1 MIRKVIAIA
10 LVAMMMLS
18 CTVMAVAGTTTNSED
33 YIPSE
38 TIETVNLEP
47 QIEYVE
53 VPVEIEVPIE
63 LAGNLLIY
71 IETDNRAELK
81 ELMAECEQRK
91 IDAHDMAEAARQS
104 NVFIVTGVR
113 RKEEIKTFKKKFGA
127 IAVNVKKAERKTTLT
142 ETQQEHESEVELE
155 DYKFDFAIENKGPQQ
170 LKKQAEE
177 FVNTFIWNK
186 E

>member
-1 MIRKVIAIA
+1 MEKVILICGKAESGKKEFGK
-10 LVAMMMLS
+10 LVERELSKNKFTAFTFPITYFFKELLKKQYGWNGKKDKKGRDLLQKVGEEWNNKSPGFWATLS
-18 CTVMAVAGTTTNSED
+18 CELLSSLVLD
-33 YIPSE
+33 Y
-38 TIETVNLEP
+38 
-47 QIEYVE
+47 
-53 VPVEIEVPIE
+53 
-63 LAGNLLIY
+63 
-71 IETDNRAELK
+71 D
-81 ELMAECEQRK
+81 
-91 IDAHDMAEAARQS
+91 
-104 NVFIVTGVR
+104 VFIVTGVR